1 MAVYFSRRER
11 IQRERAV
18 AKLGDYIGGG
28 GTIFSALVDARAA
41 FGARKLI
48 LEDQDRNPLS
58 YTDLIRAAFA
68 LGRRIAALTE
78 KGERVGVMLPASS
91 AGVVT
96 MGSMILTAP

>member
-1 MAVYFSRRER
+1 MARL
-11 IQRERAV
+11 ADH
-18 AKLGDYIGGG
+18 LNGG
-28 GTIFSALVDARAA
+28 GTLFSALAQARVT
-41 FGARKLI
+41 FGPKKLI

-91 AGVVT
+91 AGVV
-96 MGSMILTAP
+96 AFF